1 MPQALDIE
9 KSLTKAENFQKGQ
22 VLLIDK
28 PLEWTSFDVVKKIR
42 YLIKIKKIGHAG
54 TLDPLATG
62 LLILCTGKRT
72 KSIEQFMA
80 DEKEYTGSFTLG
92 QVTDSYDLES
102 EPSAPVDISHLTE
115 EQIREATLPFTGE
128 IEQVPPMHS
137 AIKVDGKRL
146 YKLARQGKSIELK
159 SRTVIISEFEI
170 VKVDL
175 PKVEFRVVCS
185 KGTYIRS
192 LASDFGKAL
201 GVGAHL
207 SALRRTRIGNQ
218 HVKDAWQLT
227 DFIDHV
233 KALEEDLPSA
243 QN

>member
-1 MPQALDIE
+1 MPLPLDIDN
-9 KSLTKAENFQKGQ
+9 SLTKAENFQKGQ
-22 VLLIDK
+22 VLLVDK

-42 YLIKIKKIGHAG
+42 YLIQIKKIGHAG

-62 LLILCTGKRT
+62 LLIMCTGKRT

-92 QVTDSYDLES
+92 QVTESYDLETTLS
-102 EPSAPVDISHLTE
+102 PAVDTSHITA
-115 EQIREATLPFTGE
+115 EQIQEATTPFTGE
-128 IEQVPPMHS
+128 IEQIPPMHS
-137 AIKVDGKRL
+137 AIKVGGKRL
-146 YKLARQGKSIELK
+146 YTLAREGKSIELK
-159 SRTVIISEFEI
+159 PRTVTISEFEI

-192 LASDFGKAL
+192 LANDFGEKL

-207 SALRRTRIGNQ
+207 SSLRRTRIGS
-218 HVKDAWQLT
+218 HSVDDAWQLT
-227 DFIDHV
+227 EFIDHV
-233 KALEEDLPSA
+233 KALEDDLPPPT
-243 QN
+243 N